1 MWKVLFLGIKD
12 AVWLFTCMLK
22 PIRVYL
28 SSKGVPV
35 LTYLDD
41 NLVKGSS
48 EAQCQENQAILV
60 ETLSRAGFVVSK
72 SKSKGPL
79 SRINFLGLEVCSSSL
94 KFFIPLP
101 KLERIEKEKIELRY
115 INYV

>member
-41 NLVKGSS
+41 NMVKGSS

-60 ETLSRAGFVVSK
+60 KGSIVS
-72 SKSKGPL
+72 
-79 SRINFLGLEVCSSSL
+79 
-94 KFFIPLP
+94 
-101 KLERIEKEKIELRY
+101 Y
-115 INYV
+115 